1 LAGVP
6 STVKGETACAPVGE
20 FVNKNDIFM
29 VNSEWTTF
37 TCYAS
42 RYFNEPAGAIVEL
55 KIGDTISFKSG
66 FKMFLSAT
74 AESATV

>member
-1 LAGVP
+1 
-6 STVKGETACAPVGE
+6 
-20 FVNKNDIFM
+20 M

-37 TCYAS
+37 TCFAS
-42 RYFNEPAGAIVEL
+42 RNFNEPAGAIVEL

-74 AESATV
+74 DESATV